1 MPKASIDYSNTII
14 YKICCKDP
22 TITDVYVGHTTN
34 FISRKHQH
42 KQSCKNT
49 NNLCQP
55 KIYKI
60 INENGGWDN
69 WDMIEIAVYN
79 CKDATEARIKEN
91 EHYEQLK
98 ATLNSVP
105 PFIDKSKFYCNICDI
120 QLNNESSYHSH
131 LESSKHINYQNYINT
146 DEDSDSLY
154 NCDICKYVTFRKKD
168 FNKHLK
174 SIKHNKVEIPE
185 NTLEIKK
192 SGYNCLIC
200 NNVYQYSSGLSKHKK
215 KCLLNE
221 QKKKEEE
228 IIINNNNN
236 IENIE
241 LSELIK
247 QNNEFKD
254 IIIKQNAQLLEKNN
268 IIINLLKKLKVE

>member
-1 MPKASIDYSNTII
+1 MPKACIEYSNTII

-120 QLNNESSYHSH
+120 QLNNESSYNSH

-146 DEDSDSLY
+146 DEDSDLLY
-154 NCDICKYVTFRKKD
+154 NCDICKYVTSSKGDYKKHLARTKHLNIESGIETKIYD
-168 FNKHLK
+168 YTCKKCNKHYKARNSLWYHEQK
-174 SIKHNKVEIPE
+174 CQ
-185 NTLEIKK
+185 EIKK
-192 SGYNCLIC
+192 
-200 NNVYQYSSGLSKHKK
+200 
-215 KCLLNE
+215 
-221 QKKKEEE
+221 EE
-228 IIINNNNN
+228 IIINNN

-241 LSELIK
+241 LFELIK

-268 IIINLLKKLKVE
+268 IIIDLLKKQKVE